1 MVKDGSSVRGSAG
14 IPQGGVP
21 AGSAIRFTGVSKAYP
36 GVQAL
41 ADVDLEVAIGEV
53 HALVGENGAGK
64 STLLKIATGAHEP
77 SSGTLTIFG
86 EPVDFHGPNE
96 ARRLGIAAV
105 YQELTVIPA
114 MTAVANVFLGQTT
127 SQNGFLA
134 ERRMRARYAEL
145 CEEFGVSIPAT
156 ARAGLLSVADQ
167 QALEIMRGLESDA
180 KIIVL
185 DEPTASLAVHERE
198 ALYDIVGRLSSRG
211 VAVIFISHD
220 LDEVLNVAH
229 TVTVLRDGR
238 KVETRPAAQWT
249 KPALVTAMLGKAAS
263 TQTPRTRQAGDVI
276 LRATGVRVPGH
287 LEEVDLTVR
296 AGEIVGIAGLVGSG
310 RTELL
315 RALAGMD
322 SASSG
327 TLEVDGRH
335 VRWPH
340 TPRAALRVGIAL
352 VPEDRKSQGLV
363 LGMPVFDNINMSS
376 FASVAS
382 GGLLRRQQE
391 LEAAGERAERVAL
404 KREVLARPVRT
415 LSGGNQQKALIA
427 RWIDRG
433 VRVLLV
439 DEPTRGIDV
448 GAKVEVF
455 TLLDWL
461 AAQGLGVIMV
471 SSELEEVLGHSDRV
485 LTLVGGRVVAEFPS
499 AGLAVS
505 DVLRVIF
512 NVEET

>member
-1 MVKDGSSVRGSAG
+1 M
-14 IPQGGVP
+14 
-21 AGSAIRFTGVSKAYP
+21 
-36 GVQAL
+36 
-41 ADVDLEVAIGEV
+41 
-53 HALVGENGAGK
+53 GENGAGK

-77 SSGTLTIFG
+77 STGTLTIFG
-86 EPVDFHGPNE
+86 EPVDLHGPNE

-114 MTAVANVFLGQTT
+114 MTAVANVFLGQTI
-127 SQNGFLA
+127 SQSGFLE
-134 ERRMRARYAEL
+134 ERRMRARYADL
-145 CEEFGVSIPAT
+145 CKEFGVTIPAG

-198 ALYDIVGRLSSRG
+198 ALYGIVERLASRG

-238 KVETRPAAQWT
+238 KVETRPAREWT
-249 KPALVTAMLGKAAS
+249 KSALVTAMLGKAAS
-263 TQTPRTRQAGDVI
+263 TQIPRTRQAGDVI
-276 LRATGVRVPGH
+276 LQATGVRVPGH

-322 SASSG
+322 PASSG
-327 TLEVDGRH
+327 MLEVDGRH

-352 VPEDRKSQGLV
+352 VPEDRKSHGLV
-363 LGMPVFDNINMSS
+363 LAMPVFDNVNMSS
-376 FASVAS
+376 FASVAR
-382 GGLLRRQQE
+382 GGLLRRHEE
-391 LEAAGERAERVAL
+391 LEAAGRRVERVAL

-485 LTLVGGRVVAEFPS
+485 LTLVGGRVVADFPS